1 MRAST
6 RHTPVRVVGPAVAIA
21 LVAILSLGGCGSDA
35 DDAGADAAADPAAGA
50 GVGDAPSG
58 VARDVA
64 DVSEYTLTMDG
75 MDRYFA
81 VMANVQ
87 RAMQNVPEEEREDVV
102 DASGAVSI
110 DDYAASLE
118 RNPAVRDA
126 IREAGL
132 SAREFALITMAYIQA
147 GMASAVIAMRPN
159 EDQDS
164 LAREMK
170 TNMANI
176 RFLQENQAALEAKMQ
191 RMQSGT
197 GAGSAP

>member
-6 RHTPVRVVGPAVAIA
+6 SRTRVRVVGPAVAIA
-21 LVAILSLGGCGSDA
+21 LVTTLSLGGCGSGA
-35 DDAGADAAADPAAGA
+35 DDAGGDAAAEPAAGA
-50 GVGDAPSG
+50 PAGAASAVDA
-58 VARDVA
+58 DVA
-64 DVSEYTLTMDG
+64 DVSEYTLTMDR

-81 VMANVQ
+81 AMANVE

-102 DASGAVSI
+102 GASGAVSI
-110 DDYAASLE
+110 DDYAAALE

-132 SAREFALITMAYIQA
+132 SAREFGLITMAYLQA
-147 GMASAVIAMRPN
+147 GMASAVLAMRPN
-159 EDQDS
+159 ENQDS

-176 RFLQENQAALEAKMQ
+176 KFLQENQAALEAKMQ
-191 RMQSGT
+191 QAGM

>member
-21 LVAILSLGGCGSDA
+21 LVASLSLAGCGSGA
-35 DDAGADAAADPAAGA
+35 DDAGGDAAAEPAAGGGA
-50 GVGDAPSG
+50 GDAASG
-58 VARDVA
+58 AAQDIA

-81 VMANVQ
+81 AMGNVQ
-87 RAMQNVPEEEREDVV
+87 EALKDVPEEEREGVV
-102 DASGAVSI
+102 DAGGAVSI

-132 SAREFALITMAYIQA
+132 SAREFALITMAYLQA
-147 GMASAVIAMRPN
+147 GMASAVLAMRPN

-176 RFLQENQAALEAKMQ
+176 RFLQENQAELEARMQ
-191 RMQSGT
+191 RMQSGM